1 MPRSFGISPSPAVT
15 EPLDPGPSPA
25 ASPLQARFT
34 RMDALVLAAIV
45 ALGLVNLPQ
54 PFAWDQAMFAIGARK
69 LAHGAVLYR
78 DYWDPKQPA
87 PFAFYALAGTLFGFT
102 EVGIHLFELLYLAAF
117 AAVLTVTLKGYFR
130 HSWAAPL
137 AALFTVGF
145 FYAVTED
152 WHLTQIE
159 GLVGFPMFLALWR
172 ATRAASGA
180 DGAPASRPAPEL
192 RSLFVSG
199 LAGGICLLSKFL
211 FLPILACFWLS
222 SLAAIVV
229 RARPRGALAAAR
241 GAGAIALG
249 TMVPLLAASAYFA
262 AHRAFRL
269 AWWTSF
275 DFPVE
280 VMRQVHG
287 FRFRPFLD
295 GLSWFAERWSP
306 VLGLAAIGVTLSL
319 RARRDLFSA
328 GLLLWCVAG
337 VAVLLVQR
345 LSFWQ
350 YQYLILTVP
359 LGILA
364 ARGVD
369 LAWPA
374 LARIGPPYSARD
386 AGVAAS
392 LGLAFFFTSAWVP
405 LSVKCASL
413 AHDRLALSRAG
424 RLGFQNRLSKGGG
437 YPKIRAEAAFLS
449 GPGSLPG
456 PIFVVGNPLYYWLSG
471 RDQAVARN
479 GASFIEYATE
489 EEWSELTASL
499 DRARPAYIFIQGDY
513 DRMFASQ
520 ATKCASFLDLL
531 ARDYRPRRRTAAG
544 TWYERSATGGGAAP
558 AGTPAPGAQPAAAR
572 APGAGR

>member
-45 ALGLVNLPQ
+45 A
-54 PFAWDQAMFAIGARK
+54 
-69 LAHGAVLYR
+69 HGPVLYR

-159 GLVGFPMFLALWR
+159 GLVGFPMFLALWC

-229 RARPRGALAAAR
+229 RARPRGALAAR
-241 GAGAIALG
+241 GAGAI
-249 TMVPLLAASAYFA
+249 
-262 AHRAFRL
+262 
-269 AWWTSF
+269 
-275 DFPVE
+275 
-280 VMRQVHG
+280 
-287 FRFRPFLD
+287 
-295 GLSWFAERWSP
+295 
-306 VLGLAAIGVTLSL
+306 
-319 RARRDLFSA
+319 
-328 GLLLWCVAG
+328 
-337 VAVLLVQR
+337 
-345 LSFWQ
+345 
-350 YQYLILTVP
+350 
-359 LGILA
+359 
-364 ARGVD
+364 
-369 LAWPA
+369 
-374 LARIGPPYSARD
+374 
-386 AGVAAS
+386 
-392 LGLAFFFTSAWVP
+392 
-405 LSVKCASL
+405 
-413 AHDRLALSRAG
+413 
-424 RLGFQNRLSKGGG
+424 
-437 YPKIRAEAAFLS
+437 
-449 GPGSLPG
+449 
-456 PIFVVGNPLYYWLSG
+456 
-471 RDQAVARN
+471 
-479 GASFIEYATE
+479 
-489 EEWSELTASL
+489 
-499 DRARPAYIFIQGDY
+499 
-513 DRMFASQ
+513 
-520 ATKCASFLDLL
+520 
-531 ARDYRPRRRTAAG
+531 
-544 TWYERSATGGGAAP
+544 
-558 AGTPAPGAQPAAAR
+558 
-572 APGAGR
+572 